1 MKASL
6 NTHFIVLGCVVLTL
20 TAGCAKMNFAPVP
33 EQDKAAV
40 TPPTPPPPPNKT
52 VSTTEVVAYGNKQ
65 VDFLFV
71 LDDSNS
77 MLPEL
82 KKLAARMST
91 FVSSLDASNIDW
103 QMCLTTTRGLSSGG
117 SLVYGSPYNW
127 ANYTPPSGA
136 PAYLLKKGTG
146 NLNTI
151 FTSTIDT
158 LTIGGGSSGD
168 ERGIKAAHDH
178 FANKDAHGC
187 YREGA
192 AISVILISDE
202 DERSVGGVASRV
214 KANDAAAVLQPM
226 EAEDRPEN
234 LVAKSK
240 SVFGEDIRFT
250 FSSIIVKPGDAVCE
264 AEQDKDTSP
273 SHPGHVYEELSKL
286 TDGGVGSICDADY
299 SANLNTF
306 KDKIVNSLS
315 HLTLEC
321 QPVPSSLKVSI
332 DGLSIHNYKVDKNVL
347 KFTYSLIEGTKIDL
361 QYDCIEGIP

>member
-1 MKASL
+1 MKASFK
-6 NTHFIVLGCVVLTL
+6 THFLVLGCVLGTL
-20 TAGCAKMNFAPVP
+20 TAGCAKVSFAPGP
-33 EQDKAAV
+33 EQDAAAIV
-40 TPPTPPPPPNKT
+40 PPPTPNKT

-82 KKLAARMST
+82 KKLAARLSA

-117 SLVYGSPYNW
+117 PLTYGTPYDWN
-127 ANYTPPSGA
+127 AYTPTGGVPR
-136 PAYLLKKGTG
+136 YLLKRGTA

-158 LTIGGGSSGD
+158 LAIGGGSSGD
-168 ERGIKAAHDH
+168 ERAIKAAQDH
-178 FANKDAHGC
+178 FMTAGSHNC
-187 YREGA
+187 YRPGA
-192 AISVILISDE
+192 AISVIVISDE

-214 KANDAAAVLQPM
+214 KSNDAPNVLQPM
-226 EAEDRPEN
+226 EIDDQPKN

-240 SVFGEDIRFT
+240 SIFGEDVRFT
-250 FSSIIVKPGDAVCE
+250 FSSIIVKPGDSTCE
-264 AEQDKDTSP
+264 AEQDKDASP
-273 SHPGHVYEELSKL
+273 SHPGYVYEEMSKL

-321 QPVPSSLKVSI
+321 QPIPESLKVSI
-332 DGLSIHNYKVDKNVL
+332 DGLTISNYKVDKNIL
-347 KFTYSLIEGTKIDL
+347 KFTYALIEGTKIDL
-361 QYDCIEGIP
+361 KYDCQEGIP